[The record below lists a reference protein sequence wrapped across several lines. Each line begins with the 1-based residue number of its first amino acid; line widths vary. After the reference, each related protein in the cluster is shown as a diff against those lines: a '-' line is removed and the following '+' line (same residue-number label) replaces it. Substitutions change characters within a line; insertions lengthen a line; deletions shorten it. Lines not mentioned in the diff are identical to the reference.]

1 MAENKEQPFPV
12 NFRGKRIVYHT
23 ALDEKTN
30 RPKEY
35 IVAGTP
41 GEPTIPQMWQYQG
54 LAGKIVKGAKEGYDF
69 LELDLWNDAEILE
82 PHLAERIEQLRTT
95 HRVDVGLHLRVNLDL
110 TSALGPV
117 WDVNHKSLISGVLGA
132 TEVVKANF
140 ILMHSAATP
149 ILEFGEAAARTAPS
163 TLVTPWKGNLAE
175 FIEKPLHKDNEAKV
189 RIVDKKEITP
199 RHDWNVF
206 NEDNGTDENK
216 EFETQCNSEPY
227 VKEPTMKDWA
237 LARFVKDIW
246 YPGAVPDAKVVV
258 ALSKVESLKEV
269 RRAYKEAFEKM
280 QKYFDINL
288 SDENKFYKKFNEK
301 IKKEINRKT
310 QDIIKNDADSIK
322 INELE
327 EKIKTLDNNSGEFRN
342 TKRKIDE
349 LTAKLKEKI
358 KNKQEEIIN
367 RYTSEYADFKQ
378 LLEHQSSHRYT
389 YDDLFAQFFKNMIL
403 CLKNA
408 LGKEYEK
415 KKFNKMVTI
424 KPTCPLDF
432 SDTEKDELRA
442 LIKDMDNIREKNYVH
457 IMYIYEQ
464 MGIDKNYR
472 FWVQKGAEAEEQV
485 AYRTIAK
492 WMYIVKDAL
501 YEEIVTNDREIKRWW
516 SKKENQAEVF
526 KHNHEYVYQL
536 KKENTPDKNL
546 EIFLDPDNIITYT
559 NASGDPLNLPIRK
572 MVAAISAKYIQG
584 HLDRPMEKDTNL
596 YLERGKAGEKFFDAS
611 IRRQLKNMLID
622 PQKGEARDNFKT
634 VYRYMYDEGVHFYI
648 ETQDVLQEE
657 WRGKI
662 RIMRLTDHIAII
674 KAFKKHYGFDNVSYT
689 MDFEHLTGNLLNPRQ
704 QIELVDGKE
713 GDAKYIS
720 MIHINPPSAAQG
732 LHKVIKRMSFDAEY
746 IYGWL
751 FELKKKGMSGAYF
764 VWEMGKDT
772 GGGTYEAPLA
782 LRALAG
788 ELKKGTKPSELPEE
802 FFGIDANFRA
812 MQVQAIKAHGLD
824 PLRDMFFYKADDH
837 TFIGQMARA
846 ANAEIADKEKL
857 R

>member
-1 MAENKEQPFPV
+1 
-12 NFRGKRIVYHT
+12 
-23 ALDEKTN
+23 
-30 RPKEY
+30 
-35 IVAGTP
+35 
-41 GEPTIPQMWQYQG
+41 PTIPQMWQYQG

-95 HRVDVGLHLRVNLDL
+95 HKVDVGLHLRVNLDL

-199 RHDWNVF
+199 RLDWNVF
-206 NEDNGTDENK
+206 NEDNGGNGDQK
-216 EFETQCNSEPY
+216 FKTQCESEPY
-227 VKEPTMKDWA
+227 EKEPTMKDWA
-237 LARFVKDIW
+237 LARFVKEIW

-258 ALSKVESLKEV
+258 ALSKVKSLKEV
-269 RRAYKEAFEKM
+269 RRAYKEAFNSLKC
-280 QKYFDINL
+280 YFDVND
-288 SDENKFYKKFNEK
+288 SKGNDFFQKRYEKKERSILTLNNDPLIKDYNRLNEIQEELK
-301 IKKEINRKT
+301 QARTREDVERLQQEMKELNDKLKGKEDDIKKKIET
-310 QDIIKNDADSIK
+310 IKKN
-322 INELE
+322 L
-327 EKIKTLDNNSGEFRN
+327 N
-342 TKRKIDE
+342 TF
-349 LTAKLKEKI
+349 
-358 KNKQEEIIN
+358 N
-367 RYTSEYADFKQ
+367 SEYADFKQ
-378 LLEHQSSHRYT
+378 LHEYQIGNRAT
-389 YDDLFAQFFKNMIL
+389 YKGLFSQYFKEMIL
-403 CLKNA
+403 SLKKS
-408 LGKEYEK
+408 LGDDYEK
-415 KKFNKMVTI
+415 KEFNKTKKVTPPCPFNYDDKEKERLRNHI
-424 KPTCPLDF
+424 KELD
-432 SDTEKDELRA
+432 K
-442 LIKDMDNIREKNYVH
+442 IREKNYVH
-457 IMYIYEQ
+457 VMYIYEQ

-492 WMYIVKDAL
+492 WMYIVRDAL
-501 YEEIVTNDREIKRWW
+501 YEEIVTNDKEIKKWW
-516 SKKENQAEVF
+516 SEKENQDTVF
-526 KHNHEYVYQL
+526 KHNHEYVYEL
-536 KKENTPDKNL
+536 KKENTPDQNL

-584 HLDRPMEKDTNL
+584 HLDRPMEKDINL
-596 YLERGKAGEKFFDAS
+596 YLEKGKAGEKFFDAS
-611 IRRQLKNMLID
+611 LRRQLKNMLID
-622 PQKGEARDNFKT
+622 PQKGETPDNFKT

-720 MIHINPPSAAQG
+720 MVHINPPSAAQG
-732 LHKVIKRMSFDAEY
+732 LHKVIKKMSFDAEY

-751 FELKKKGMSGAYF
+751 
-764 VWEMGKDT
+764 
-772 GGGTYEAPLA
+772 
-782 LRALAG
+782 
-788 ELKKGTKPSELPEE
+788 
-802 FFGIDANFRA
+802 
-812 MQVQAIKAHGLD
+812 
-824 PLRDMFFYKADDH
+824 
-837 TFIGQMARA
+837 
-846 ANAEIADKEKL
+846 
-857 R
+857 